1 MDEQILDEQILDEQN
16 SQTMSTPPPVV
27 VHEIVQTMVNFM
39 NYLTVSLYEDQFTKN
54 HEDSYATLH
63 SIYDS
68 VASRPSIA
76 PSLNDCTQFY
86 DNIVYLA
93 GVTYT
98 DDPDYYTYKRTL
110 RKYIVELTIITRDI
124 KS

>member
-1 MDEQILDEQILDEQN
+1 MDEQILCEQN

-27 VHEIVQTMVNFM
+27 VHEIVQTMANIM
-39 NYLTVSLYEDQFTKN
+39 NYLAVSLYEGQFTKN
-54 HEDSYATLH
+54 HEDSYSILH

-68 VASRPSIA
+68 VASRPSLA
-76 PSLNDCTQFY
+76 PSLVDCESFY
-86 DNIVYLA
+86 SNIVYID

-110 RKYIVELTIITRDI
+110 RKYILDL
-124 KS
+124 KYKPDK

>member
-1 MDEQILDEQILDEQN
+1 MDEQILDEQIAP
-16 SQTMSTPPPVV
+16 SPPII

-39 NYLTVSLYEDQFTKN
+39 NYLAVSLYEGQFTKN
-54 HEDSYATLH
+54 HEDSHATLH

-110 RKYIVELTIITRDI
+110 RKYIADL
-124 KS
+124 KLQGS